1 MKVKAIELTDT
12 EKALAEKI
20 QFDGPTVGR
29 DHDLWKRNGDLVVQ
43 LVNAFM
49 ARDAI
54 PKIRLEYFTDAEHG
68 SRGKSY
74 QRLFENN
81 GTEGEDILRHASF
94 LKFLRYFMRGPDL
107 PLPVIEAFSD
117 VVESCGPVTSGDVEI
132 LRKNARTLT
141 KQYSLPPHHA
151 ADEFYKLV
159 LECGAGQ
166 MYADSVRRAVLEVK
180 QKR

>member
-1 MKVKAIELTDT
+1 
-12 EKALAEKI
+12 
-20 QFDGPTVGR
+20 
-29 DHDLWKRNGDLVVQ
+29 
-43 LVNAFM
+43 
-49 ARDAI
+49 
-54 PKIRLEYFTDAEHG
+54 
-68 SRGKSY
+68 
-74 QRLFENN
+74 
-81 GTEGEDILRHASF
+81 
-94 LKFLRYFMRGPDL
+94 MRGPDL

-141 KQYSLPPHHA
+141 KQYSLPPHQA